1 MGGHSCHPVALLRE
15 QEESSR
21 KSEEDVPSS
30 WPRARGKPR
39 CCCSAGRG
47 NVLGRQPLPHGPA
60 GNPFSPRLRCSQTQL
75 AVLCPTQL
83 RRACE
88 LTASTALPPTGRV
101 RAGIQP
107 TSPNLQIRF
116 TPEKPYP
123 KSAPCKTLP
132 KRSSSRTS
140 LTGRKVRCQAPASP
154 SHALPGHGQAA
165 TSEVGP
171 SSSSPTQN
179 PQLSFSFLRALPR
192 PLPLPLSA
200 FLIKMLTSSESHV
213 SPTFPVM
220 CSVEFAPY

>member
-1 MGGHSCHPVALLRE
+1 M
-15 QEESSR
+15 
-21 KSEEDVPSS
+21 
-30 WPRARGKPR
+30 
-39 CCCSAGRG
+39 
-47 NVLGRQPLPHGPA
+47 LGRQPLPHGPA

-83 RRACE
+83 CCARE
-88 LTASTALPPTGRV
+88 LTASTALPASHSVGAMVGVTETGPLLGHPTGRV

-123 KSAPCKTLP
+123 KPAPCKTLP

-140 LTGRKVRCQAPASP
+140 LTGRKVRRRAPASP

-165 TSEVGP
+165 ASEVGP

-220 CSVEFAPY
+220 CSLEFAPTRCNLPGQRSLHRLSRLFNVSD